1 MEFLAVI
8 LADHL
13 ILFSRYPQPGTTKTR
28 LIPHL
33 GETGAAQ
40 LQRQMTAQ
48 VLRQIRPLLSPTAEN
63 STRPISAEI
72 WFAGGELSQM
82 ADWLGTS
89 WALHPQP
96 SGDLG
101 DRLLSAV
108 EGAIAAGAER
118 VVVIGAD
125 CPSVDA
131 AILQQAFT
139 ALQSH
144 DLVLGPA
151 TDGGYYLIGLRQ
163 PLADLFSG
171 IDWGT
176 ERVFTQTRAIA
187 QALHLSVATLD
198 PLTDI
203 DTAADLPVWEALREQ
218 VISVIIPTLNEAA
231 ELPSLLETLSPSGTL
246 EVIVADGGSQ
256 DDTRAI
262 AQQYGATVVYSAA
275 GRARQMNA
283 GATAAMGKTLLFLHA
298 DTRLPQKFPHLVQ
311 QTLAQPGVALGA
323 FDLSIDGTLPGLR
336 WVERGVRWRSRWF
349 SLPYGDQ
356 ALFLRTDTFWQLGG
370 FPEVPI
376 LEDLKLVRKAQ
387 TLGKVAIAPA
397 VVSTSARRWEALGV
411 WQTTLINQGVLIA
424 AGLGVPLER
433 ITQFYRRSRSKN
445 LPPDPFKIRKKN
457 RD

>member
-1 MEFLAVI
+1 MI

-48 VLRQIRPLLSPTAEN
+48 VLRQIWPLLSPTAEN

-72 WFAGGELSQM
+72 WFSGGELSQM
-82 ADWLGTS
+82 VDWLGTS

-108 EGAIAAGAER
+108 ERAIAAGAER

-144 DLVLGPA
+144 DLALGPA
-151 TDGGYYLIGLRQ
+151 TDGGYYLIGLQQ

-176 ERVFTQTRAIA
+176 ERVFTQTMAIA
-187 QALHLSVATLD
+187 QALHLSVAMLD

-262 AQQYGATVVYSAA
+262 AQQYGATVVYSAP

>member
-1 MEFLAVI
+1 MI

>member
-1 MEFLAVI
+1 MI

-40 LQRQMTAQ
+40 LQRQMTEQ
-48 VLRQIRPLLSPTAEN
+48 VLRQIWPLLHPVAGKATS
-63 STRPISAEI
+63 PISAEI
-72 WFAGGELSQM
+72 WFSGGDLAQM
-82 ADWLGTS
+82 ADWLGPC
-89 WALHPQP
+89 WVLHPQP

-101 DRLLSAV
+101 DRLLAAV
-108 EGAIAAGAER
+108 ERAIAAGAKR

-125 CPSVDA
+125 CPSVDST
-131 AILQQAFT
+131 ILQQAFA
-139 ALQSH
+139 ALHDH
-144 DLVLGPA
+144 DLALGPA

-163 PLADLFSG
+163 PVADLFSG
-171 IDWGT
+171 IEWGS
-176 ERVFTQTRAIA
+176 ERVFAQTRAIA
-187 QALHLSVATLD
+187 QTLGLSVATLT

-218 VISVIIPTLNEAA
+218 VISVVIPTLNEAA
-231 ELPSLLETLSPSGTL
+231 ELPALLEALPPSGRL

-262 AQQYGATVVYSAA
+262 AQQYGATVVQSAP

-283 GATAAMGKTLLFLHA
+283 GASAAIGKTLLFLHA
-298 DTRLPQKFPHLVQ
+298 DTRLPDDFANLVQ

-336 WVERGVRWRSRWF
+336 WVERGVRWRSRWLG
-349 SLPYGDQ
+349 LPYGDQ

-370 FPEVPI
+370 FPDVPI
-376 LEDLKLVRKAQ
+376 LEDLKLVRQARK
-387 TLGKVAIAPA
+387 LGKVAIAPA
-397 VVSTSARRWEALGV
+397 AVSTSARRWETLGV

-424 AGLGVPLER
+424 AALGVPLER
-433 ITQFYRRSRSKN
+433 ITQFYRRSRSKK
-445 LPPDPFKIRKKN
+445 LPLQPFKIRKKIRKKN

>member
-1 MEFLAVI
+1 MI

-33 GETGAAQ
+33 GETRAAQ

-48 VLRQIRPLLSPTAEN
+48 VLRQIRPLLYPTAEN

-72 WFAGGELSQM
+72 WFSGGEAAQM
-82 ADWLGTS
+82 TDWLGSS
-89 WALHPQP
+89 WALYPQP

-108 EGAIAAGAER
+108 ERAIATGAER

-125 CPSVDA
+125 CPSVDS

-139 ALQSH
+139 ALQTH

-163 PLADLFSG
+163 PVADLFRG

-176 ERVFTQTRAIA
+176 ERVFAQTIAIA
-187 QALHLSVATLD
+187 QALHLSIATLD

-262 AQQYGATVVYSAA
+262 AQQHGATVVHSAP

-283 GATAAMGKTLLFLHA
+283 GAAAATGKTLLFLHA
-298 DTRLPQKFPHLVQ
+298 DTRLPKDFSNLVQ
-311 QTLAQPGVALGA
+311 QTLSQPGVALGA

-387 TLGKVAIAPA
+387 MLGKVAIAPA

-433 ITQFYRRSRSKN
+433 ITRFYRRSRSKKL
-445 LPPDPFKIRKKN
+445 LPAPFKIRKKN

>member
-1 MEFLAVI
+1 MI

-40 LQRQMTAQ
+40 LQRQMTQQ
-48 VLRQIRPLLSPTAEN
+48 VLRQIWSLLHPAADQATH
-63 STRPISAEI
+63 PISAEI
-72 WFAGGELSQM
+72 WFSGGEAAQM
-82 ADWLGTS
+82 ADWLGPC

-101 DRLLSAV
+101 DRLLAAV
-108 EGAIAAGAER
+108 ERAIATGAKR

-125 CPSVDA
+125 CPSVDSA
-131 AILQQAFT
+131 LLQQAFT
-139 ALQSH
+139 ALQTH

-163 PLADLFSG
+163 PVAELFSG
-171 IDWGT
+171 IEWGS
-176 ERVFTQTRAIA
+176 ERVYAQTQAIA
-187 QALHLSVATLD
+187 HALGLSIATLA

-218 VISVIIPTLNEAA
+218 VISVIIPALNEAA
-231 ELPSLLETLSPSGTL
+231 ELPGLLETLSPSGRL
-246 EVIVADGGSQ
+246 EVIVADGGSE

-262 AQQYGATVVYSAA
+262 AQQYGATVVQSAP

-283 GATAAMGKTLLFLHA
+283 GARAAMGKTLLFLHA
-298 DTRLPQKFPHLVQ
+298 DTRLPRNFASWVQ
-311 QTLAQPGVALGA
+311 QTLASPGVVLGA

-336 WVERGVRWRSRWF
+336 WVERGVRWRSRWLG
-349 SLPYGDQ
+349 LPYGDQ

-376 LEDLKLVRKAQ
+376 LEDLKLVQQAKK
-387 TLGKVAIAPA
+387 LGKVAIAPA
-397 VVSTSARRWEALGV
+397 AVSTSARRWETLGV

-424 AGLGVPLER
+424 AGLGVPLEK

-445 LPPDPFKIRKKN
+445 LQPNPLNFVKKN

>member
-1 MEFLAVI
+1 MI
-8 LADHL
+8 LANHL

-63 STRPISAEI
+63 LTRPISAEI

-108 EGAIAAGAER
+108 ERAIAAGAER

-125 CPSVDA
+125 CPSVDSV
-131 AILQQAFT
+131 ILQQAFT

-176 ERVFTQTRAIA
+176 ERVFAQTRAIA

-203 DTAADLPVWEALREQ
+203 DTAADLPVWEALRKQ

-262 AQQYGATVVYSAA
+262 AQQYGATVVHSAP

-283 GATAAMGKTLLFLHA
+283 GAAAAMGKTLLFLHA

-323 FDLSIDGTLPGLR
+323 FDLLIDGTLPGLR
-336 WVERGVRWRSRWF
+336 WVEQGVRWRSRWF

-411 WQTTLINQGVLIA
+411 WQTTLINQSVLIA

-433 ITQFYRRSRSKN
+433 ITQFYRRSRSKS

>member
-1 MEFLAVI
+1 MI

-108 EGAIAAGAER
+108 ERAIAAGAER

-176 ERVFTQTRAIA
+176 ERVFAQTRAIA

-198 PLTDI
+198 HLTDI

-262 AQQYGATVVYSAA
+262 AQQYGATVVHSAA

-283 GATAAMGKTLLFLHA
+283 GAAAAMGKTLLFLHA

>member
-1 MEFLAVI
+1 MI

-48 VLRQIRPLLSPTAEN
+48 VLRQIWPLLHPAAEQA
-63 STRPISAEI
+63 THPISAAI
-72 WFAGGELSQM
+72 WFSGDESARM
-82 ADWLGTS
+82 ADWLGPG

-101 DRLLSAV
+101 DRLLAAV
-108 EGAIAAGAER
+108 KQAIATGAKR

-125 CPSVDA
+125 CPGVDS
-131 AILQQAFT
+131 AILQQAFA
-139 ALQSH
+139 ALHDH

-163 PLADLFSG
+163 PVAALFCG

-176 ERVFTQTRAIA
+176 ERVFAQTMAIA
-187 QALHLSVATLD
+187 QSLQLSVATLA

-203 DTAADLPVWEALREQ
+203 DTAADLPVWEELRER
-218 VISVIIPTLNEAA
+218 VLSVVIPTLNEAT
-231 ELPSLLETLSPSGTL
+231 ELPSLLASLPPSGGL

-262 AQQYGATVVYSAA
+262 AQQYGATVVQSAP

-283 GATAAMGKTLLFLHA
+283 GASAAMGKTLLFLHA
-298 DTRLPQKFPHLVQ
+298 DTRLPDHFASLVQ
-311 QTLAQPGVALGA
+311 QTLAQPGVVLGA
-323 FDLSIDGTLPGLR
+323 FDLTIDGTLPGLR
-336 WVERGVRWRSRWF
+336 WVERGVRWRSRWLG
-349 SLPYGDQ
+349 LPYGDQ
-356 ALFLRTDTFWQLGG
+356 ALFLRAETFWQLGG

-376 LEDLKLVRKAQ
+376 LEDLKLVRQAQ
-387 TLGKVAIAPA
+387 KRGKVAIAPGA
-397 VVSTSARRWEALGV
+397 VSTSARRWETLGV
-411 WQTTLINQGVLIA
+411 WQTTLINQGVLVGA
-424 AGLGVPLER
+424 ALGVPLER

-445 LPPDPFKIRKKN
+445 LQPDPFKIRKKN

>member
-1 MEFLAVI
+1 M

-48 VLRQIRPLLSPTAEN
+48 VLRQIRPLLYPTAEN

-72 WFAGGELSQM
+72 WFSGGEAAQM
-82 ADWLGTS
+82 TDWLGSS
-89 WALHPQP
+89 WALYPQP
-96 SGDLG
+96 AGDLG

-108 EGAIAAGAER
+108 ERAIATGAER
-118 VVVIGAD
+118 VVVIGTD
-125 CPSVDA
+125 CPSVDS

-139 ALQSH
+139 ALQTH

-163 PLADLFSG
+163 PVADLFRG

-176 ERVFTQTRAIA
+176 ERVFAQTIAIA
-187 QALHLSVATLD
+187 QALHLSIATLD

-231 ELPSLLETLSPSGTL
+231 ELPNLLETLSPSGTL

-262 AQQYGATVVYSAA
+262 AQQHGATVVHSAP

-283 GATAAMGKTLLFLHA
+283 GAAAATGKTLLFLHA
-298 DTRLPQKFPHLVQ
+298 DTRLPKDFSNLVQ

-445 LPPDPFKIRKKN
+445 LPPALFKIRKKN

>member
-1 MEFLAVI
+1 MI

-72 WFAGGELSQM
+72 WFSGGELSQM

-108 EGAIAAGAER
+108 ERAIAAGAER

-176 ERVFTQTRAIA
+176 ERVFAQTRAIA

-198 PLTDI
+198 HLTDI

-262 AQQYGATVVYSAA
+262 AQQYGATVVHSAA

-283 GATAAMGKTLLFLHA
+283 GAAAAMGKTLLFLHA

>member
-1 MEFLAVI
+1 MV
-8 LADHL
+8 
-13 ILFSRYPQPGTTKTR
+13 
-28 LIPHL
+28 
-33 GETGAAQ
+33 
-40 LQRQMTAQ
+40 
-48 VLRQIRPLLSPTAEN
+48 
-63 STRPISAEI
+63 
-72 WFAGGELSQM
+72 
-82 ADWLGTS
+82 DWLGPF

-101 DRLLSAV
+101 DRLLAAV
-108 EGAIAAGAER
+108 ARAMATGARR

-125 CPSVDA
+125 CPSVDS
-131 AILQQAFT
+131 AILRQAFT
-139 ALQSH
+139 ALQTY

-163 PLADLFSG
+163 PVADLFRG

-176 ERVFTQTRAIA
+176 ERVFAQTMAIA
-187 QALHLSVATLD
+187 QTLGLSVATLA

-231 ELPSLLETLSPSGTL
+231 ELPTLLATLSPSSTL

-262 AQQYGATVVYSAA
+262 AQQYGATVVQSAP
-275 GRARQMNA
+275 GRAHQMNT
-283 GATAAMGKTLLFLHA
+283 GARAAIGKTLLFLHA
-298 DTRLPQKFPHLVQ
+298 DTRLPDNFASLVE

-336 WVERGVRWRSRWF
+336 WVERGVRWRSRWLR
-349 SLPYGDQ
+349 LPYGDQ

-376 LEDLKLVRKAQ
+376 LEDLKLVRKARKS
-387 TLGKVAIAPA
+387 GKVALAPA
-397 VVSTSARRWEALGV
+397 AVSTSARRWEALGV

-424 AGLGVPLER
+424 AMLGVPLEK

-445 LPPDPFKIRKKN
+445 LPPAPFKIRKKK
-457 RD
+457 

>member
-1 MEFLAVI
+1 MI

-48 VLRQIRPLLSPTAEN
+48 VLRQIRPLLYPTAEN

-72 WFAGGELSQM
+72 WFSGGEAAQM
-82 ADWLGTS
+82 TDWLGSS
-89 WALHPQP
+89 WALYPQP
-96 SGDLG
+96 AGDLG

-108 EGAIAAGAER
+108 ERAIATGAER
-118 VVVIGAD
+118 VVVIGTD
-125 CPSVDA
+125 CPSVDS

-139 ALQSH
+139 ALQTH

-163 PLADLFSG
+163 PVADLFRG

-176 ERVFTQTRAIA
+176 ERVFAQTIAIA
-187 QALHLSVATLD
+187 QALHLSIATLD

-231 ELPSLLETLSPSGTL
+231 ELPNLLETLSPSGTL

-262 AQQYGATVVYSAA
+262 AQQHGATVVHSAP

-283 GATAAMGKTLLFLHA
+283 GAAAATGKTLLFLHA
-298 DTRLPQKFPHLVQ
+298 DTRLPKDFSNLVQ

-445 LPPDPFKIRKKN
+445 LPPALFKIRKKN

>member
-1 MEFLAVI
+1 MI
-8 LADHL
+8 LANHL

-33 GETGAAQ
+33 GETGSAQ

-108 EGAIAAGAER
+108 ERAIAAGAER

-125 CPSVDA
+125 CPSVDSV
-131 AILQQAFT
+131 ILQQAFT

-176 ERVFTQTRAIA
+176 ERVFAQTRAIA

-203 DTAADLPVWEALREQ
+203 DTAADLPVWEALRKQ

-262 AQQYGATVVYSAA
+262 AQQYGATVVHSAP

-283 GATAAMGKTLLFLHA
+283 GAAAAMGKTLLFLHA

-311 QTLAQPGVALGA
+311 QTLAQPGVVLGA
-323 FDLSIDGTLPGLR
+323 FDLLIDGTLPGLR

-411 WQTTLINQGVLIA
+411 WQTTLINQSVLIA